1 MLMWSLLLWV
11 AWDSFEFEKASC
23 VSGYSFHDPCAFYT
37 KSYYA
42 PLWYDLCNTT
52 AHNVSSCP
60 FYACYAHLDLSLP
73 LALLTLEYKTQED
86 G

>member
-1 MLMWSLLLWV
+1 LLLWF
-11 AWDSFEFEKASC
+11 AWDSFEFEKAC
-23 VSGYSFHDPCAFYT
+23 CIYRYSFPDPYAFYAR
-37 KSYYA
+37 SYYA
-42 PLWYDLCNTT
+42 PLWCDLCNSSV
-52 AHNVSSCP
+52 HNVSSCP